1 MTSSLIVLSFVYH
14 IHSETKLIIFKHSF
28 GISFFDFFLKYS
40 FYFEVD
46 SVQSISYKAQR
57 RLLYNMSMRH
67 FLLYISCH
75 ILSYI
80 CGQLAMPKIFLNK
93 KLEYANIK

>member
-1 MTSSLIVLSFVYH
+1 
-14 IHSETKLIIFKHSF
+14 
-28 GISFFDFFLKYS
+28 
-40 FYFEVD
+40 
-46 SVQSISYKAQR
+46 
-57 RLLYNMSMRH
+57 MSMRH

-93 KLEYANIK
+93 KLEYANIKYTFYDVRYVYIEYTYSFTYVIFFFHLIIFSCNYMGQWREVGLGLEGP